1 MHTDNTENNSFA
13 TVPAVVLVCI
23 LVPLAL
29 ITAIIIMVVICLLF
43 KKGKKKKQSPEHT
56 YDSVS
61 LPPSALPS
69 LPNPNL
75 DYDEVKTMNCSDDQF
90 ELTKNAAYS
99 SFKLPSAADHEETTP
114 HTDYLQ
120 LIN

>member
-13 TVPAVVLVCI
+13 STVPAVVLVCI
-23 LVPLAL
+23 LVPSIL
-29 ITAIIIMVVICLLF
+29 IMAIIMVVICLLF

-56 YDSVS
+56 YESVS

-75 DYDEVKTMNCSDDQF
+75 DYDEVKTTNCSDNQF
-90 ELTKNAAYS
+90 ELMKNAAYS
-99 SFKLPSAADHEETTP
+99 SFKPPSAAEETTP
-114 HTDYLQ
+114 NTD
-120 LIN
+120 